1 MKNPLSL
8 SLLFLF
14 VVAPSVLSAGEAQ
27 PTQAPRPMVTDRPD
41 TTESPKSVPRGFFQV
56 EASFFDYS
64 RDADASKRTREEQW
78 IYGQTN
84 LKFGVSHNSDLQ
96 VILNSYSTAKETE
109 AGQRTTTEGFGDVT
123 VRFKQNLW
131 GNDDGLTALAL
142 MPYVAVPTWT
152 RPSDKAWGGGLI
164 VPFSIALP
172 APFSMGLMTQCDWL
186 PEAPG
191 GRQRFSFLNSITF
204 GVAWNEKLGS
214 YFEFVAVAARKNP
227 FEASFNSGVT
237 YALHPDMVFDAGV
250 RIGLSRAAQ
259 DLGIF
264 TGVSFRY

>member
-1 MKNPLSL
+1 
-8 SLLFLF
+8 
-14 VVAPSVLSAGEAQ
+14 
-27 PTQAPRPMVTDRPD
+27 MVTDRPD
-41 TTESPKSVPRGFFQV
+41 TTESPKSVPRGLFQV
-56 EASFFDYS
+56 EASFLDYS

-78 IYGQTN
+78 IYGQMN
-84 LKFGVSHNSDLQ
+84 LKLGLAQNSDLQ
-96 VILNSYSTAKETE
+96 VILNAYSRAKSVE

-186 PEAPG
+186 PEVPG
-191 GRQRFSFLNSITF
+191 GRQRFSFLNSITC
-204 GVAWNEKLGS
+204 GVAWTEKLGS
-214 YFEFVAVAARKNP
+214 FIEFVAVAAPKNP

-237 YALHPDMVFDAGV
+237 YAVTPDMVFDAGV

>member
-1 MKNPLSL
+1 MKTALCLSCL
-8 SLLFLF
+8 CLFA
-14 VVAPSVLSAGEAQ
+14 VAPSILLAGEAE
-27 PTQAPRPMVTDRPD
+27 PTRAPRPMSTDRPD

-64 RDADASKRTREEQW
+64 RDADSSKRTREEQW
-78 IYGQTN
+78 IYGQMN
-84 LKFGVSHNSDLQ
+84 LKLGLTQSSDLQ
-96 VILNSYSTAKETE
+96 VILNSYSAAKEVE
-109 AGQRTTTEGFGDVT
+109 ASERSSTGGFGDVT

-131 GNDDGLTALAL
+131 GNDGGPTALAL

-152 RPSDKAWGGGLI
+152 QPSDKAWGGGLV

-172 APFSMGLMTQCDWL
+172 APFSLGLMTQCDWL

-191 GRQRFSFLNSITF
+191 GRQRFSFLNSITL
-204 GVAWNEKLGS
+204 GVALTEKLGS
-214 YFEFVAVAARKNP
+214 YFEFVSVAARKSA
-227 FEASFNSGVT
+227 FEASFNSGIT
-237 YALHPDMVFDAGV
+237 YALNPDMVLDAGV